1 MKSRTLP
8 SFWEL
13 YQALP
18 EEVKRAARKSFQLWR
33 ESPFHPSLHFKCV
46 NQEERVWSARV
57 SRGYRALG
65 ILEGDTVTWFWVGS
79 HEDYE
84 RQF

>member
-8 SFWEL
+8 SFWEA
-13 YQALP
+13 YRHLP

-33 ESPFHPSLHFKCV
+33 DSPFHPSLHFKCIDP
-46 NQEERVWSARV
+46 EERVWAVRLTRS
-57 SRGYRALG
+57 YRALG

-79 HEDYE
+79 HADYE
-84 RQF
+84 RHF